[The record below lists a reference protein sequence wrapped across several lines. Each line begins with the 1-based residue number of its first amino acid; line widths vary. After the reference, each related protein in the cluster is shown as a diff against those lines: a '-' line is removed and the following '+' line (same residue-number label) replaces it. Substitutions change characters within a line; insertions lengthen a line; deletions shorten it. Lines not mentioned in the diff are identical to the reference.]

1 MTPLPPRTQG
11 FLRQAVGRPLG
22 WLGMLGILLTV
33 GLVSGCRPDAIF
45 AGSEAIPETGWEA
58 DAPVAFEWTVQDT
71 TLRQDFFL
79 DIRHDQSYP
88 FSNIYFFL
96 DVNFPNGK
104 RLRDTVA
111 CDLAD
116 EQGQWLGTGFG
127 NMVDQRVRFRSGT
140 AFPIPGNYRMEVRHA
155 MRLNPLP
162 GVHDVGFRLER
173 ARLNPG
179 E

>member
-1 MTPLPPRTQG
+1 MNPLRPGPEAY
-11 FLRQAVGRPLG
+11 LRQAVSRPLG
-22 WLGMLGILLTV
+22 WLGMSVLLAAW
-33 GLVSGCRPDAIF
+33 GMSAGCRPDAIF

-88 FSNIYFFL
+88 FSNIYLFL

-116 EQGQWLGTGFG
+116 EQGRWLGSGFG

-173 ARLNPG
+173 SRVDTS